1 MGAGEQL
8 TTCDNCG
15 LPDGHTRRVRDL
27 GLREPLALCGDCLEG
42 AVRAWSG
49 STPTP
54 LTTSEVERAVA
65 AGMDPRMLR
74 RRLDTALEADKGDT
88 A

>member
-8 TTCDNCG
+8 NTCDNCG
-15 LPDGHTRRVRDL
+15 KPNGHARRVRDL
-27 GLREPLALCGDCLEG
+27 GLNEPFALCGDCLET
-42 AVRAWSG
+42 ALRAWRA
-49 STPTP
+49 TDPAP
-54 LTTSEVERAVA
+54 LTTSEVERAAA

-74 RRLDTALEADKGDT
+74 RRLDTAREGDT

>member
-8 TTCDNCG
+8 NTCEGCG
-15 LPDGHTRRVRDL
+15 KPDGHARRVRDL
-27 GLREPLALCGDCLEG
+27 GLPNPLALCGDCLEHALRSWTG
-42 AVRAWSG
+42 ADPV
-49 STPTP
+49 P
-54 LTTSEVERAVA
+54 LTTSEVERAAA

-74 RRLDTALEADKGDT
+74 RRLDTARKGDT

>member
-8 TTCDNCG
+8 GACDECG
-15 LPDGHTRRVRDL
+15 SSRGRVRDL
-27 GLREPLALCGDCLEG
+27 GLRDPLALCGDCLNG
-42 AVRAWSG
+42 AVTAWRG
-49 STPTP
+49 IDPTP
-54 LTTSEVERAVA
+54 LTTSEVERAAA

-74 RRLDTALEADKGDT
+74 RRLDTAREGDT

>member
-8 TTCDNCG
+8 ATCEGCG
-15 LPDGHTRRVRDL
+15 QSGGHARRVRDL
-27 GLREPLALCGDCLEG
+27 GLQNPLALCGDCLL
-42 AVRAWSG
+42 RALHHWMDDG
-49 STPTP
+49 PTP
-54 LTTSEVERAVA
+54 LTMSEVERAAA

-74 RRLDTALEADKGDT
+74 RRLDTAREGDT